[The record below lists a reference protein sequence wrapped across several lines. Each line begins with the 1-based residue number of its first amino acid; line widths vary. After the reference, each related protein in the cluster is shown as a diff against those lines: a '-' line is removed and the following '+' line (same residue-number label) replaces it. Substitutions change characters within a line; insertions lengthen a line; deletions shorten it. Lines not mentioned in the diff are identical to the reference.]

1 MPIIGS
7 NNIRSMFCLNV
18 TSKRLDK
25 FESLENIKSIRNL
38 TAKELRQQKETF
50 GLLSKYKG
58 YNKEKLEHISRLKA
72 NFSSSYGRDKKN
84 ISKSPL
90 TIEIVNN
97 SSKDAKEMWL
107 RDPKRNNFRTVE
119 ISRKPSDDISTVIQG
134 ELTPLIGKGI
144 IGNNGS
150 CDRLPFSIS
159 HVQNDAKRQEVCEE
173 SATSKPG
180 LVYFTG
186 KNITSAEMLPGSP
199 IGQYYHQTQFE
210 DNLNVLEIDNGDK
223 GTFGISFDLNNVKE
237 GEPLLIHAGALSG
250 CSVVFATK
258 ANKLFAL
265 HAGQH
270 ENEKTV
276 WVTGEKGA
284 ESIAKSVELL
294 TSEDPSNI
302 QCANNQEL
310 VSYLS
315 SKFDQS
321 VLVYRDDRPL
331 TSEHNVKCFNY
342 DSTTENKDPRVGNAL
357 ALVSKKQGK
366 INVQVLGD
374 DMAVDKNSFETR
386 SLSSAVFSLT
396 PKLDPQC
403 SVTTYL

>member
-1 MPIIGS
+1 MLG
-7 NNIRSMFCLNV
+7 LNV
-18 TSKRLDK
+18 TSKQLDK
-25 FESLENIKSIRNL
+25 FEFFENIKSIKNL
-38 TAKELRQQKETF
+38 TTKELKKQNKNF
-50 GLLSKYKG
+50 CLLSKYKG

-72 NFSSSYGRDKKN
+72 NFSNSYGRDKKN
-84 ISKSPL
+84 LSKAPP
-90 TIEIVNN
+90 TIKLVNN
-97 SSKDAKEMWL
+97 SSKDASEMWL
-107 RDPKRNNFRTVE
+107 RDPKRNKFSTVE
-119 ISRKPSDDISTVIQG
+119 ISQKPSDDISTVIQG

-144 IGNNGS
+144 IDNNGS
-150 CDRLPFSIS
+150 YDRLPFSIS

-173 SATSKPG
+173 STASKPG

-186 KNITSAEMLPGSP
+186 KNITSAEILPGSP

-210 DNLNVLEIDNGDK
+210 DNLNVLEINNGDK

-237 GEPLLIHAGALSG
+237 GEPLLICGGALSG

-270 ENEKTV
+270 ENEKAV
-276 WVTGEKGA
+276 WVTGKKGA
-284 ESIAKSVELL
+284 ESIAKSVALL
-294 TSEDPSNI
+294 TNEDPNNI

-310 VSYLS
+310 VNYLS

-321 VLVYRDDRPL
+321 VLVYCGDDIPL
-331 TSEHNVKCFNY
+331 TSEHNVKYFDY
-342 DSTTENKDPRVGNAL
+342 DSTPENKDPRVGNAL
-357 ALVSKKQGK
+357 ALVRKKQGK

-374 DMAVDKNSFETR
+374 DIAVDKNSFEAR

-396 PKLDPQC
+396 PKLEPQS

>member
-1 MPIIGS
+1 
-7 NNIRSMFCLNV
+7 MFGLNV
-18 TSKRLDK
+18 TSKRPDK
-25 FESLENIKSIRNL
+25 FESLENIKSIKNL
-38 TAKELRQQKETF
+38 TAKEFRQQKEIF
-50 GLLSKYKG
+50 CLLSKYKDKG
-58 YNKEKLEHISRLKA
+58 YKKEKLERMSRFKVNL
-72 NFSSSYGRDKKN
+72 SSSYRQDKK
-84 ISKSPL
+84 IPSKTPI
-90 TIEIVNN
+90 TIELVNN
-97 SSKDAKEMWL
+97 SSKDAKEKWL
-107 RDPKRNNFRTVE
+107 CDPKRNKFSTAAE
-119 ISRKPSDDISTVIQG
+119 ISRKPNDDISTVIQG

-144 IGNNGS
+144 VGNNGS
-150 CDRLPFSIS
+150 CDHLPFSIS

-173 SATSKPG
+173 SAASKPG

-186 KNITSAEMLPGSP
+186 RNITSAEMLPGSP

-237 GEPLLIHAGALSG
+237 GEPLLIHGGALSG

-284 ESIAKSVELL
+284 ESIAKSVALL
-294 TSEDPSNI
+294 TSGDPSNI
-302 QCANNQEL
+302 KCANNQEL
-310 VSYLS
+310 ISYLS

-321 VLVYRDDRPL
+321 VLVYCGDGRPL
-331 TSEHNVKCFNY
+331 TSEHNVKYFDY
-342 DSTTENKDPRVGNAL
+342 DSTPENKDPRVGNAL
-357 ALVSKKQGK
+357 ALISKKQGK

-396 PKLDPQC
+396 PKCDPQS